1 MKDKH
6 TVFLDTNLLIY
17 AHTNVDPPK
26 GARVPAIIQAGQAG
40 NTVVTRHGS
49 KTVACDPA
57 GVGKGMRSIYKG
69 STFTRSK
76 RHVPLTQAPAGTCS
90 TIINPFI

>member
-6 TVFLDTNLLIY
+6 TVFLDTNLLVY

-26 GARVPAIIQAGQAG
+26 GARVQAIIQAG
-40 NTVVTRHGS
+40 NTVATRHGG

-76 RHVPLTQAPAGTCS
+76 RHAPLTQAPAGTCS
-90 TIINPFI
+90 TNINPFV